1 MVRDLLHNVQN
12 DRFAHSL
19 SKQTIEWK
27 FNQPSS
33 REMNRSWKPLIK
45 SIKRALKST
54 ILDRIRTDKMLKTIM
69 CEIESLINQILIM
82 HISDGI
88 NDFECLT
95 SKHSLIG
102 ETNSYTPPGVNEKKT
117 LVPARNGYL
126 SYYRISKI
134 LD

>member
-12 DRFAHSL
+12 DRFSHSL

-102 ETNSYTPPGVNEKKT
+102 ETNSYTSPGVNEKKT

>member
-1 MVRDLLHNVQN
+1 M
-12 DRFAHSL
+12 SG
-19 SKQTIEWK
+19 
-27 FNQPSS
+27 
-33 REMNRSWKPLIK
+33 SWKPLIK

-54 ILDRIRTDKMLKTIM
+54 ILDRIHTDKMLKTIL
-69 CEIESLINQILIM
+69 CETESLINQILII

-102 ETNSYTPPGVNEKKT
+102 ETNSYIPPGVNEKKT

-126 SYYRISKI
+126 SYYRTISKI